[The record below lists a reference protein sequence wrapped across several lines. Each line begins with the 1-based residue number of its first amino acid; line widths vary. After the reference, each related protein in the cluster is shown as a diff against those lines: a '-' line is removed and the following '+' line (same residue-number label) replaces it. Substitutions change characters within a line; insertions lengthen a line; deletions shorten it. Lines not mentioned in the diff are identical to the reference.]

1 MLVGFL
7 IQLSYGLLCIH
18 MHPLRLDYSRLWPVG
33 TTSYREI
40 GRALTC
46 VYTGLLHTQVYS
58 FMVRPQRVI
67 EFINI
72 DGLLSPFSRLLP
84 PEMHRSLQ
92 DIMHRV
98 SITAGGTG
106 QWVL

>member
-1 MLVGFL
+1 MDYYVYICIPCGWTIADYGPLV
-7 IQLSYGLLCIH
+7 LL
-18 MHPLRLDYSRLWPVG
+18 G
-33 TTSYREI
+33 YREI

-46 VYTGLLHTQVYS
+46 VYTRLLHTQVYS

-72 DGLLSPFSRLLP
+72 DGLLSPISRLLP
-84 PEMHRSLQ
+84 PEMHRSFQ

-98 SITAGGTG
+98 SIITAGGTG